1 MPRTVTANRVTTEDP
16 TQLPGDLSIGRSFRI
31 VRMYS
36 TALFKKSRSVSYF
49 GGRIPG

>member
-1 MPRTVTANRVTTEDP
+1 MLRTVPANRVTTEDP

-36 TALFKKSRSVSYF
+36 TVLFKNS
-49 GGRIPG
+49 